1 MFVQWDSHLTPANIQ
16 NKCFSE
22 RSHLM
27 FCFMA
32 SNARTGFISLCQI
45 NSMGNTFDKY
55 LNRFRIFRKLL
66 LFFLSI
72 AEISF
77 RNLQRR
83 TSY

>member
-1 MFVQWDSHLTPANIQ
+1 
-16 NKCFSE
+16 
-22 RSHLM
+22 
-27 FCFMA
+27 
-32 SNARTGFISLCQI
+32 
-45 NSMGNTFDKY
+45 MGNTFDKY